1 MVLCAS
7 LHLGLEGSEYQVL
20 EFFAGKARITRL
32 ARSIR
37 LRAAAHDVSFDGK
50 NYGKSAMNINK
61 ASGFVPGPYLY
72 LPKQMDSR

>member
-7 LHLGLEGSEYQVL
+7 LRLGLEGSEYQVL
-20 EFFAGKARITRL
+20 EFFAGRARITRL

-50 NYGKSAMNINK
+50 NHGKSAMNINK
-61 ASGFVPGPYLY
+61 ASGFVRGPYLY
-72 LPKQMDSR
+72 PLQQVKSR